1 MLINEVISPLKKF
14 IATVSVKGTQA
25 RTIIEADSESQA
37 RLLLGKQYGEKNV
50 VSVSHISLSEQLL
63 VNPIPSE
70 VKHQK
75 MVNYLTNKI
84 TQLANRP
91 RFTQAD
97 IRAAVE
103 RYKTRLKRANLELD
117 KRQAFQQMRSK

>member
-14 IATVSVKGTQA
+14 IVTVSVKGTQA

-50 VSVSHISLSEQLL
+50 VAVSHINLSEHM
-63 VNPIPSE
+63 VVDAIPNE
-70 VKHQK
+70 IKHQR
-75 MVNYLTNKI
+75 MVSYLTNKI

-91 RFTQAD
+91 RITQAD

-103 RYKTRLKRANLELD
+103 RYKNRLKRANLELD
-117 KRQAFQQMRSK
+117 KRQAFQQMRS